1 MSITCTLG
9 DILEILLALVF
20 PPAAVLVKEGCGW
33 DFVLNIILCCIF
45 YLPGLIHALLVL
57 QNHQRRAV
65 HYTVV

>member
-9 DILEILLALVF
+9 DILEILLAIF
-20 PPAAVLVKEGCGW
+20 CSPIAVLVKEGCGW
-33 DFVLNIILCCIF
+33 DFFLNIILFCLGV
-45 YLPGLIHALLVL
+45 LPGMVHALLVL